1 MSDILIKN
9 VKMPKNCE
17 GCKLIPGYC
26 KHRNI
31 YCMDDNQKKFIRPKD
46 CPLVEVPSADAEE
59 VVRCKDCK
67 NNYVTTHNHGKQDD
81 PRCDFTDRHLSLDD
95 FCSRGERRMDGGT

>member
-1 MSDILIKN
+1 MADIIKDDFIKRSDALDLAREYYTPALREEAVPVTAI
-9 VKMPKNCE
+9 
-17 GCKLIPGYC
+17 
-26 KHRNI
+26 RNI
-31 YCMDDNQKKFIRPKD
+31 
-46 CPLVEVPSADAEE
+46 PSADVAE

-95 FCSRGERRMDGGT
+95 FCSRGERRMDGGA

>member
-1 MSDILIKN
+1 MDDYIKRSDALELSRIYFSPDLWEEAVPVRAI
-9 VKMPKNCE
+9 
-17 GCKLIPGYC
+17 
-26 KHRNI
+26 RNI
-31 YCMDDNQKKFIRPKD
+31 
-46 CPLVEVPSADAEE
+46 PSADVAE

-95 FCSRGERRMDGGT
+95 FCSRGERRKDGGT